1 MWSKLSERGVKKK
14 MTERVRRL
22 REISVSTNPSIS
34 MERARLYTEAYKKW
48 EGTVSVP
55 EMRALA
61 LRYFMEN
68 RSLYIERG
76 ELIVG
81 KRRASAGC
89 TVVP

>member
-1 MWSKLSERGVKKK
+1 MTDRVK
-14 MTERVRRL
+14 RL
-22 REISVSTNPSIS
+22 REISVSTQPSIS
-34 MERARLYTEAYKKW
+34 MERARLFTEAYKKW

-81 KRRASAGC
+81 EKGER
-89 TVVP
+89 P